1 MSTATISADPVP
13 ESAVPNAEISAHR
26 PTRTGRWSDTMLVG
40 VLLLVVFVCYGN
52 ILANSFVYDD
62 GQQILRNPYVKSWH
76 FVPQIFGS
84 TVWSFIG
91 QAGTT
96 NYYRPLMTFSYLV
109 LWKIFGPI
117 PFGFHL
123 FSLFMQ
129 CAVVVMMFYAGRRL
143 FLDDRIAWFAALLFA
158 VHPIHTEAV
167 AWIAAL
173 PDLEAAFLLM
183 LAVWLLAAPGRK
195 DWKAE
200 LGITLCFCLALL
212 CKEPALMFA
221 PLAVAFEHLAATDRA
236 QTTLRQKVL
245 RYAPLC
251 VAGVAYLLLRVALF
265 GKVAPVLQ
273 HPKISW
279 PEAIYSAFALI
290 VKYARLLLWPSR
302 LSAFHPF
309 YPNTSLADPFVIG
322 GVLIIVSCIGAI
334 FLLRKSAP
342 AAAFSILWIGVI
354 LAPVL
359 NARWMAANVLTE
371 RYLFLPSIGF
381 CWLVAWGAARAWDAL
396 AVRSSVRR
404 SVPGSLPDSPSGLN
418 VARMAVAGLLGALI
432 LAGVVATIRRNRVWQ
447 TDMVLYTRTLETDP
461 DAHIIRSNLGGVYF
475 GLGDLQRARKEME
488 QALAGKPDNLITMNA
503 LGMLY
508 TKQEHYAEANEI
520 LHRAMAIKPGWADP
534 HFNLGVLL
542 DEQGNA
548 PQALGEF
555 QKAVQFAPYNSVAH
569 YFYGVALLKAQR
581 YSEAETELKQT
592 VALAPENSFDALSKL
607 ASLYLET
614 GQTEQA
620 LTVLRRIVAQDPYD
634 SSAHFE
640 LGDLLEKRGQK
651 SEALKEYKQGLSMD
665 PANADALAA
674 VRRLQP

>member
-13 ESAVPNAEISAHR
+13 ESAVPGTKAAVHPQPPRS
-26 PTRTGRWSDTMLVG
+26 GRWSDTTLVG

-91 QAGTT
+91 QAGAT

-143 FLDDRIAWFAALLFA
+143 FLDDRIAWLAALLFA

-173 PDLEAAFLLM
+173 PDLEAGFLLL
-183 LAVWLLAAPGRK
+183 LALWLLATPSRK

-200 LGITLCFCLALL
+200 LGVTLCFCLALL

-221 PLAVAFEHLAATDRA
+221 PLAVAFEHLAAADRA
-236 QTTLRQKVL
+236 QTTLRQKML

-251 VAGVAYLLLRVALF
+251 VAGAAYLLLRVALF

-273 HPKISW
+273 HPKITW

-290 VKYARLLLWPSR
+290 VSYTRMLIWPTR

-309 YPNTSLADPFVIG
+309 YSSASFASLPVVG
-322 GVLIIVSCIGAI
+322 GVLIIISCIVAI
-334 FLLRKSAP
+334 VLLRKSAP
-342 AAAFSILWIGVI
+342 MAAFSILWIGVI

-359 NARWMAANVLTE
+359 NARWMANNVLTE

-381 CWLVAWGAARAWDAL
+381 CWLVAWGATRVWDA
-396 AVRSSVRR
+396 ASTRTSTRR
-404 SVPGSLPDSPSGLN
+404 SQRGALRGFN
-418 VARMAVAGLLGALI
+418 VGRVAVAGLLGALI
-432 LAGVVATIRRNRVWQ
+432 LAGMIATIRRNRIWQ
-447 TDMVLYTRTLETDP
+447 SDMVLYTRTLETNP

-475 GLGDLQRARKEME
+475 ASGDLRRAQEE
-488 QALAGKPDNLITMNA
+488 FVQALAGKPDNLITMNA

-508 TKQEHYAEANEI
+508 TKQEHHAEANEI
-520 LHRAMAIKPGWADP
+520 LHRAMAIK
-534 HFNLGVLL
+534 
-542 DEQGNA
+542 
-548 PQALGEF
+548 
-555 QKAVQFAPYNSVAH
+555 
-569 YFYGVALLKAQR
+569 
-581 YSEAETELKQT
+581 
-592 VALAPENSFDALSKL
+592 
-607 ASLYLET
+607 
-614 GQTEQA
+614 
-620 LTVLRRIVAQDPYD
+620 
-634 SSAHFE
+634 
-640 LGDLLEKRGQK
+640 
-651 SEALKEYKQGLSMD
+651 
-665 PANADALAA
+665 
-674 VRRLQP
+674 

>member
-13 ESAVPNAEISAHR
+13 VSAVPSAKAPGYPQPR
-26 PTRTGRWSDTMLVG
+26 GGRWSDTTLVA
-40 VLLLVVFVCYGN
+40 VLLLVGFVCYGN

-129 CAVVVMMFYAGRRL
+129 CAVVVMMFYAGRRV

-173 PDLEAAFLLM
+173 PDLEAAFLLL
-183 LAVWLLAAPGRK
+183 LALWLLAAPGRK

-221 PLAVAFEHLAATDRA
+221 PLAVAFEHLAASDRA
-236 QTTLRQKVL
+236 STTLQQKVL

-251 VAGVAYLLLRVALF
+251 VAGAAYLLLRVALF

-290 VKYARLLLWPSR
+290 VNYARLLLWPSP

-309 YPNTSLADPFVIG
+309 YASPSFADPLVVG
-322 GVLIIVSCIGAI
+322 GVLIIISCIVAI
-334 FLLRKSAP
+334 ILLRKSAP

-354 LAPVL
+354 LVPVL
-359 NARWMAANVLTE
+359 NARWMAANVLAE

-381 CWLVAWGAARAWDAL
+381 CWLAAWGVARVWDATST
-396 AVRSSVRR
+396 RSSVR
-404 SVPGSLPDSPSGLN
+404 GFNIG
-418 VARMAVAGLLGALI
+418 RMAVAGLLGALV
-432 LAGVVATIRRNRVWQ
+432 LAGMVTTVRRNRDWH
-447 TDMVLYTRTLETDP
+447 TDMELYTRTLETDP

-475 GLGDLQRARKEME
+475 GMGDLRRAGKELE

-508 TKQEHYAEANEI
+508 TKEEKYAAANEI
-520 LHRAMAIKPGWADP
+520 LQRAIAIKPGWADP
-534 HFNLGVLL
+534 HFNLGVLF
-542 DEQGNA
+542 EAQGDM
-548 PQALGEF
+548 PRALGEF
-555 QKAVQFAPYNSVAH
+555 QKGVHLAPFNSIAH
-569 YFYGVALLKAQR
+569 YWYGDALLKAHR
-581 YSEAETELKQT
+581 YKEAETELQQA
-592 VALAPENSFDALSKL
+592 VALAPDAPFDSLSRL
-607 ASLYLET
+607 VTLYLET

-620 LTVLRRIVAQDPYD
+620 FAILRRIVVQDPYD
-634 SSAHFE
+634 GTAHFE
-640 LGDLLEKRGQK
+640 LGHLLETQGRKD
-651 SEALKEYKQGLSMD
+651 EAFKEYKQGLSLD
-665 PANADALAA
+665 PANAEAISAL
-674 VRRLQP
+674 RRLRP

>member
-1 MSTATISADPVP
+1 MSTATIPADPVP
-13 ESAVPNAEISAHR
+13 ESAVPSAEISAYAPPR
-26 PTRTGRWSDTMLVG
+26 SGRWSDTTLVA

-129 CAVVVMMFYAGRRL
+129 CVVVVMMFYAGRRL

-158 VHPIHTEAV
+158 VHPIHSEAV

-173 PDLEAAFLLM
+173 PDLEAGFLLL
-183 LAVWLLAAPGRK
+183 LALWLLAAPGRK
-195 DWKAE
+195 NWKSE
-200 LGITLCFCLALL
+200 FGITLCFCLALL

-221 PLAVAFEHLAATDRA
+221 PLAVAFEHFAAGDRA
-236 QTTLRQKVL
+236 STTRPQKML

-251 VAGVAYLLLRVALF
+251 VAGAAYLLLRVALF

-302 LSAFHPF
+302 LSAFHP
-309 YPNTSLADPFVIG
+309 YYASTSLADPLVVG
-322 GVLIIVSCIGAI
+322 GVLIIISCIVAI
-334 FLLRKSAP
+334 ILLHKSAP

-381 CWLVAWGAARAWDAL
+381 CWLAAWGVARVWDARST
-396 AVRSSVRR
+396 RSSLR
-404 SVPGSLPDSPSGLN
+404 GFNIG
-418 VARMAVAGLLGALI
+418 RMAVAGLLGALI
-432 LAGVVATIRRNRVWQ
+432 LAGVIATIRRNRVWQ
-447 TDMVLYTRTLETDP
+447 TDLVLYTRTLETDP

-475 GLGDLQRARKEME
+475 ALGDLQRARKEFE

-508 TKQEHYAEANEI
+508 TKQEHYAQANDI
-520 LHRAMAIKPGWADP
+520 LRRAMAIKPGWADP

-542 DEQGNA
+542 DAQGNA

-569 YFYGVALLKAQR
+569 YFYGEALLKAQR
-581 YSEAETELKQT
+581 YSEAEIELNQT
-592 VALAPENSFDALSKL
+592 VALAPEASFDALSKL
-607 ASLYLET
+607 ATLYLET
-614 GQTEQA
+614 GQTDQA
-620 LTVLRRIVAQDPYD
+620 FAVLRRIVAQDPYD

-640 LGDLLEKRGQK
+640 LGQLLEKHGQK
-651 SEALKEYKQGLSMD
+651 SDALKEYKQGLSMD
-665 PANADALAA
+665 PANAEAVAA